1 MQKISDEITGEDQE
15 AGIKKRPILHT
26 CSTIHEVIDVS

>member
-1 MQKISDEITGEDQE
+1 MQKISDEITGEE

-26 CSTIHEVIDVS
+26 FSTIHEVIDVS